1 MSESTKLPA
10 KISKAELLQKLKID
24 PIAYARV
31 LGNAKIIKGKR
42 PESHTHMLAWQR
54 GNLHD
59 QCLYEQAT
67 IDVLVE
73 YIQMLEAQLAMEA
86 GEFRETS
93 IQLLIDRAT
102 LNGFDTN

>member
-24 PIAYARV
+24 PIAYARA
-31 LGNAKIIKGKR
+31 LGNAKIVKGKR

-54 GNLHD
+54 SNLHD
-59 QCLYEQAT
+59 QSLYEQAT
-67 IDVLVE
+67 IDVLLE
-73 YIQMLEAQLAMEA
+73 YILMLEDQLVIEA
-86 GEFRETS
+86 GQFRDTS
-93 IQLLIDRAT
+93 IQALIDQST